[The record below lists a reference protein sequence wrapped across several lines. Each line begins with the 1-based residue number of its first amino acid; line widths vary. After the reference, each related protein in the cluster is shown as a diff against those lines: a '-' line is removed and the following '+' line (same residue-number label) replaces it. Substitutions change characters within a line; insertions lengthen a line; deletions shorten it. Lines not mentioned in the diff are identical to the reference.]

1 MPRNLPTPDL
11 APGNREK
18 VPMTVAQIHHVA
30 YRCRDAQETVDFY
43 SGKMGMPY
51 VMAVA
56 EDRVP
61 STKEECPYMHIF
73 FDAGQGSCLAF
84 FEVPESPPATADPNT
99 PEWVQHI
106 AFRVDTMDDLQAK
119 KTALLEAGCDVI
131 GPTNHEFCQSI
142 YAFDPNGHR
151 IEFAVDTSTPE
162 MMDKLKA
169 MAGPMLAEWNK
180 TKRAPKMA
188 AFVHEKEL
196 EGA

>member
-1 MPRNLPTPDL
+1 
-11 APGNREK
+11 
-18 VPMTVAQIHHVA
+18 MTVAQIHHVA

-43 SGKMGMPY
+43 SGQLGMPY

-61 STKEECPYMHIF
+61 STKEETPYMHIF

-84 FEVPESPPATADPNT
+84 FEVPESPPMAQDPNT
-99 PEWVQHI
+99 PSWVQHI
-106 AFRVDTMDDLQAK
+106 AFRVDTMDDLLAK
-119 KTALLEAGCDVI
+119 KGALEEVGLEVV

-142 YAFDPNGHR
+142 YSFDPNGHR

-196 EGA
+196 AGN